1 MKISTK
7 GRYALRLMLDV
18 AAHDQNGPVRI
29 KDIANRQSISNKYLE
44 QIVSHLQKAGYLQSI
59 RGAQGGYL
67 LSRPASEYTVGMIL
81 RVTEGDLMPVACLGS
96 ESGGCERKE
105 HCAAMMV
112 WSQINNAVS
121 SVIDH
126 TTLADLLELQTTLD
140 KSKIPHCL

>member
-7 GRYALRLMLDV
+7 GRYALRLMLDI

-29 KDIANRQSISNKYLE
+29 KDIASRQDISNKYLE

-81 RVTEGDLMPVACLGS
+81 RVTEGNLLPVACLDS
-96 ESGGCERKE
+96 EPGGCGRKE

-112 WSQINNAVS
+112 WSQINKAVS
-121 SVIDH
+121 KVIDH
-126 TTLADLLELQTTLD
+126 TTLADLLKLQTTLD
-140 KSKIPHCL
+140 KNKISPCL